1 MTFAGNVVLQWSRS
15 WKGPAEKEASCRS
28 ICWPLRHRQHQ
39 ASPACL
45 TLRSWPDTRRCVF
58 QLQVEVHCSTGR
70 SRWMS
75 IPSCRRSHVAFSVYQ
90 PAQQSDRDFSSV
102 GHSITDVRSRL
113 GLSAS
118 KVEAI
123 ELVRWGLRAGLLDW
137 SQMPVTVNSV
147 RQWLNNNEQIV
158 IRTLWSII
166 LVYRF
171 TRSFMHCV
179 VCICIDFSVI
189 NICV

>member
-39 ASPACL
+39 ASPVCL
-45 TLRSWPDTRRCVF
+45 SLRSWTDTRRCVF

-75 IPSCRRSHVAFSVYQ
+75 NPSCRRSHVAFS
-90 PAQQSDRDFSSV
+90 QSECDFSSV
-102 GHSITDVRSRL
+102 GHTITDARSR
-113 GLSAS
+113 LSAS

-123 ELVRWGLRAGLLDW
+123 ELARWGLRAKLLDW
-137 SQMPVTVNSV
+137 SEMPVTVNSV
-147 RQWLNNNEQIV
+147 PQRLDWTHCDQNILKHNTSLQIYSQFYG
-158 IRTLWSII
+158 LCS
-166 LVYRF
+166 VYL
-171 TRSFMHCV
+171 
-179 VCICIDFSVI
+179 
-189 NICV
+189 